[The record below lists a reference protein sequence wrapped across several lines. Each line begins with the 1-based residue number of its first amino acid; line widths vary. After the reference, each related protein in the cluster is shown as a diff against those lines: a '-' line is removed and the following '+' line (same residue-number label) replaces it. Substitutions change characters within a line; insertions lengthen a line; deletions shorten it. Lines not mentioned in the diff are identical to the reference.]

1 MEKIKNIIISG
12 GLGTI
17 GQTMVDQLLKIGH
30 RVICTDIINLTKK
43 EKKEYEKYSNF
54 FFYRTDITKKNNI
67 KKLINFAKNKFEI
80 IDVVLHCAYPKS
92 KDWIKSKN
100 YLNQESLN
108 KNISDHLGGT
118 IILSKLFIEN
128 FLNQKSLGKI
138 ILFSSIYGTHVPKF
152 EDYPKN
158 KVYSPVEYAVIK
170 AGIISLTKYFAKYY
184 RKKKIQINCV
194 SPGGIKNSKLK
205 KSFINN
211 YKKHCNSKGLLDSED
226 LFGLIQFLLSE
237 KSKMING
244 QNIIIDDGWSL

>member
-1 MEKIKNIIISG
+1 M
-12 GLGTI
+12 
-17 GQTMVDQLLKIGH
+17 
-30 RVICTDIINLTKK
+30 
-43 EKKEYEKYSNF
+43 
-54 FFYRTDITKKNNI
+54 
-67 KKLINFAKNKFEI
+67 
-80 IDVVLHCAYPKS
+80 
-92 KDWIKSKN
+92 
-100 YLNQESLN
+100 
-108 KNISDHLGGT
+108 
-118 IILSKLFIEN
+118 
-128 FLNQKSLGKI
+128 
-138 ILFSSIYGTHVPKF
+138 PKF

-170 AGIISLTKYFAKYY
+170 AGIISLTRYFAKYY